1 MIRIGIFNLTDNV
14 DKEDIKTSI
23 LNDLYSYGKDAKYFK
38 ALKRL
43 YSYAKLIN
51 AKKLQNDLISIFNS
65 SLGEDYKTMSDLNTL
80 LMLLEQKFKPINK
93 EIILTHLK
101 MMKINT
107 NNKKLKPSLN
117 YMIDT
122 INKNI
127 NEKLV
132 PIIKS
137 NKNIYIYFA
146 SFF

>member
-1 MIRIGIFNLTDNV
+1 
-14 DKEDIKTSI
+14 
-23 LNDLYSYGKDAKYFK
+23 
-38 ALKRL
+38 
-43 YSYAKLIN
+43 
-51 AKKLQNDLISIFNS
+51 
-65 SLGEDYKTMSDLNTL
+65 MSDLNTL